1 MRRPRRSAG
10 ARAAQSLRPGSGVAY
25 VAAKSYYF
33 GVGGGTAAFRALV
46 QVEGALRVRTAAVLD
61 DGASVKR
68 EILELA
74 FA

>member
-1 MRRPRRSAG
+1 MAC
-10 ARAAQSLRPGSGVAY
+10 

-33 GVGGGTAAFRALV
+33 GVGGGTAAFRRLV
-46 QVEGALRVRTAAVLD
+46 QAEGRLMARTVEVLD
-61 DGASVKR
+61 DGTSVKR

>member
-1 MRRPRRSAG
+1 
-10 ARAAQSLRPGSGVAY
+10 

-46 QVEGALRVRTAAVLD
+46 QAEGALRVRTAAVLD

>member
-1 MRRPRRSAG
+1 MILHTVAL
-10 ARAAQSLRPGSGVAY
+10 AQSLKPGTCVAY

-33 GVGGGTAAFRALV
+33 GVGGGTAAFRRLV
-46 QVEGALRVRTAAVLD
+46 EARGVLTVRMAAVLD
-61 DGASVKR
+61 DGTSVKR